1 MKQLTSYNR
10 VAGYLNKV
18 FDLLNAE
25 FFESELS
32 RPTITI
38 QSTPKAYGHFSL
50 REDTWVSTLGG
61 THEINIGAGTLSRPI
76 EEVAATLLHEMVHYW
91 NYIHGIQDC
100 SRGNTYHN
108 RKFKAAAEAHGLI
121 VDHHEKYGWTITK
134 PSDELLEVIL
144 KYDLTDILLNRNE
157 FSGFQIT
164 GTGTHSGADFG
175 TMDPRKS
182 STRKYV
188 CPCCGMI
195 VRATRNVNVACLDCD
210 EQLLLVG

>member
-164 GTGTHSGADFG
+164 GTGTHDGGFAGGA
-175 TMDPRKS
+175 PKKS
-182 STRKYV
+182 STRKYI

>member
-1 MKQLTSYNR
+1 MKELTSYNR

-18 FDLLNAE
+18 FDLLNEE
-25 FFESELS
+25 FFESALS

-108 RKFKAAAEAHGLI
+108 RKFKAAAEAHGMI

-144 KYDLTDILLNRNE
+144 KYDLTDILINRNE

-175 TMDPRKS
+175 TVAPLKS